1 MLQFADST
9 FSDTF
14 ITTVGIDYK
23 YKYLDAV
30 NEKTGKNERIRLEI
44 WDTAGQERF
53 KAITRSYLRGAEGVV
68 LVYDITDPK
77 SFENVENWTK
87 QINQF
92 ATDVCDKVL
101 VGNKC
106 DLESGRKVSTDQGK
120 EMASTHGIEFFE
132 ASAKTNLN
140 IDKCFETLAHQVL
153 KRKVFEK
160 PAKSTTRLNQTG
172 KSGCC

>member
-1 MLQFADST
+1 M
-9 FSDTF
+9 
-14 ITTVGIDYK
+14 
-23 YKYLDAV
+23 
-30 NEKTGKNERIRLEI
+30 
-44 WDTAGQERF
+44 
-53 KAITRSYLRGAEGVV
+53 
-68 LVYDITDPK
+68 
-77 SFENVENWTK
+77 
-87 QINQF
+87 
-92 ATDVCDKVL
+92 
-101 VGNKC
+101 GNKC